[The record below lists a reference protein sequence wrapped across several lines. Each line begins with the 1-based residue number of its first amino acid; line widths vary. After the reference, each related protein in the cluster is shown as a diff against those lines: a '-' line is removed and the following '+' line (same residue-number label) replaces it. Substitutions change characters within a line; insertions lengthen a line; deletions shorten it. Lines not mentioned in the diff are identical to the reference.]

1 MFKVRTFSI
10 GLMLSLVAVL
20 LLTISAASAQEEATK
35 LGGSVTIR
43 DDGANHSA
51 MLVTAL
57 SELPTPSAGTAYEG
71 WLVGAGGKVSVGVL
85 NIAVDGSADQ
95 EYIDPD
101 GANLLA
107 KYSAYAITLEPSPD
121 PDPATSG
128 DVLYADSIPGDAYGH
143 VGHLLVAW
151 PSNPDGK
158 GIAVGL
164 REQVAAALAH
174 AQLAEASTTLAG
186 QQDHAQHVINI
197 VEGTGGANFDSS
209 AANPGDGKGVLAY
222 ADDLVAHATLAKA
235 GLSAIDDADVI
246 AAADAAIANAKD
258 AKTGAEQAR
267 NNAVNLLKA
276 TASDFGSNLQIQ
288 NMRVGLSNGNDSAVL
303 AYGNSQ
309 DLSTYVPILGAT
321 PGATPPAVGDGLVAT
336 IAMSVLFM
344 GLMATAA
351 GAFLLFRRRSVPLA

>member
-1 MFKVRTFSI
+1 MFKVRTYSI

-35 LGGSVTIR
+35 LGGTVTVR
-43 DDGANHSA
+43 DDGANLSA
-51 MLVTAL
+51 KLITAL
-57 SELPTPSAGTAYEG
+57 SELPTPAAGTAYEG
-71 WLVGAGGKVSVGVL
+71 WLVGTGGKVSVGVL
-85 NIAVDGSADQ
+85 VVAVDGSADQ

-107 KYSAYAITLEPSPD
+107 KYSAYAITSEPSPD

-128 DVLYADSIPGDAYGH
+128 DVLYADSIPGDASGH
-143 VGHLLVAW
+143 VGHLLVAL
-151 PSNPDGK
+151 PANPDGK

-164 REQVAAALAH
+164 REQAAAALAH

-209 AANPGDGKGVLAY
+209 AANPGDGNGILTY

-235 GLSAIDDADVI
+235 GLSATDDADVI
-246 AAADAAIANAKD
+246 AAADAAIANAND

-267 NNAVNLLKA
+267 NNAVSLLSA
-276 TASDFGSNLQIQ
+276 TVSDSTSDLQVQ
-288 NMRVGLSNGNDSAVL
+288 NMHIGLSNGSGSAVL
-303 AYGNSQ
+303 AYGNAQ
-309 DLSTYVPILGAT
+309 DLAIYVPILGAT
-321 PGATPPAVGDGLVAT
+321 PVTPPAVGDGLVAT

-351 GAFLLFRRRSVPLA
+351 GAFLLFRRKPVLLA